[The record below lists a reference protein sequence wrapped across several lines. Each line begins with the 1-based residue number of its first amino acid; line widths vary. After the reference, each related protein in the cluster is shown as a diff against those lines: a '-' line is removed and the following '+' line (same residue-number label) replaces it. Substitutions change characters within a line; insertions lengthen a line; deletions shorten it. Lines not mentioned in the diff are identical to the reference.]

1 MDLALFICQNQ
12 HMNSHIKIK
21 YLKFDIFHDY
31 KHWNTFTETC
41 LQWIPA
47 YRYMK
52 VSFIPQI
59 FISEFQL
66 ILMKYR

>member
-21 YLKFDIFHDY
+21 YLKFDIFKDY

-41 LQWIPA
+41 LQWIHA
-47 YRYMK
+47 YME
-52 VSFIPQI
+52 VNFVPQI
-59 FISEFQL
+59 LIS
-66 ILMKYR
+66 

>member
-12 HMNSHIKIK
+12 QMNSHIKIK
-21 YLKFDIFHDY
+21 YLKFDIFKDY

-47 YRYMK
+47 YIE
-52 VSFIPQI
+52 VSFISQI
-59 FISEFQL
+59 FISQFEL

>member
-21 YLKFDIFHDY
+21 YLKFDIFKDY

-59 FISEFQL
+59 FISQF
-66 ILMKYR
+66 

>member
-1 MDLALFICQNQ
+1 MELALFICQNQ

-21 YLKFDIFHDY
+21 YLKFDIFKDY

-47 YRYMK
+47 YIE
-52 VSFIPQI
+52 VSFISQI
-59 FISEFQL
+59 
-66 ILMKYR
+66 